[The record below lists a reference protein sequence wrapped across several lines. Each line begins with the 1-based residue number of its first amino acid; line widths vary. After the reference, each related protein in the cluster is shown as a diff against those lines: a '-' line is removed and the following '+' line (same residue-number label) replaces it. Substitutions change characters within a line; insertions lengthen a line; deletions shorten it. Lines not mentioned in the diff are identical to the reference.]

1 MFNWI
6 VRYSLH
12 NRLFV
17 LAVAALLM
25 VYGAMTAWR
34 TPVDVFPDLNKPLV
48 TVLTEAGGMAPEE
61 VEQLV
66 TFPIETALNGMPGVT
81 RVRSTSGVG
90 LSILYAEF
98 DWGTDIYRNRQL
110 VAERLALVREQL
122 PGDITPVMGPVSSI
136 MGEVMLIALPLQ
148 AGDGKTPLV
157 PSGDRAPY
165 PATAGP
171 HVTTPMAAREY
182 ADFVLRP
189 RLLSIPGVSQVI
201 PIGGEVR
208 TLRVAPDT
216 ARMAQFGVSLTQLE
230 QALKGYAGNAG
241 GGFID
246 LNSREYLIRHLGRS
260 TRPEDL
266 AGIAVAWKNGRAIL
280 LEQVAQVG
288 FAAGLKRGDAGYNG
302 APAVVVS
309 VQKQPDA
316 DTVKLSAQIESA
328 LDELKA
334 GLPKGL
340 AAPKVLFRQADFI
353 KASIGNVAE
362 ALRDGAIM
370 VAIVLFAFL
379 LSARTTIISLTAIPL
394 SLAVTALVF
403 QWLGQSINV
412 MTLGGLAIAI
422 GELVDDAVVGV
433 ENILRR
439 LRQNRSAA
447 QPLPAFE
454 VVQRASVEVRSGIL
468 YATIIVVLVFVPL
481 FALPGIEGRLFTPLG
496 IAYIVSILASM
507 LVSMTVT
514 PVLCYYLLPKMKAL
528 DHGDSKLVAWLK
540 RMDGRLLAW
549 SFGHART
556 LLVIAALA
564 VAGAAASVPF
574 MQRLFLP
581 PFNEGSLVLALVLNP
596 GTSLAESNRI
606 GAVAEGLIG
615 EVPEVLQV
623 GRRTGRAELDE
634 HAEGV
639 HSAEI
644 DVDLKRSERSREEIM
659 ADIRNKLAVL
669 PAQVA
674 IGQPISHR
682 LDHLLSGVRA
692 QIALKIYGDDT
703 DTLRGLAES
712 MRAQLAQVPGLVD
725 LTVEKQVLIPQ
736 ITVRLDHRKAAQA
749 GLAPGEAIRVLQALT
764 DGAHGAQIV
773 DGARRYELV
782 LRLPDNQRSPQDLA
796 RTLID
801 TPAGRLPVS
810 AIASVEETDGPN
822 QIGRENGRRRIVV
835 YANTDGGD
843 MGRVVGD
850 IRALIA
856 KQQLQNPTTGTF
868 VSLEGQ
874 FQAQEQATTLIAGL
888 SLVSLAMM
896 FLVLYSRY
904 QSAVLA
910 AIIMAN
916 IPLAL
921 IGSVVAMWLAGVRL
935 SVASMVG
942 FITLAG
948 IATRNGI
955 LKISHYINLCKF
967 EGETFGQPMIVRGSL
982 ERLTPVLMT
991 ALVAAFALTPL
1002 LLAADAPGK
1011 EILHPVAVVI
1021 FGGLVSSTLLDTLLT
1036 PVLFWL
1042 FGRKPTERL
1051 LAEEA
1056 NTPALPEARE
1066 AY

>member
-6 VRYSLH
+6 VRYSLN
-12 NRLFV
+12 NRLLV
-17 LAVAALLM
+17 LALASLLM
-25 VYGAMTAWR
+25 VYGALTAWR
-34 TPVDVFPDLNKPLV
+34 TPVDVFPDLNKPVV

-66 TFPIETALNGMPGVT
+66 TFRLETALNGMPGVT

-110 VAERLALVREQL
+110 VAERLVLVKEQL
-122 PGDITPVMGPVSSI
+122 PEGITPVMGPVSSI
-136 MGEVMLIALPLQ
+136 MGEIMLIALPL
-148 AGDGKTPLV
+148 GSSDGKTPV
-157 PSGDRAPY
+157 A
-165 PATAGP
+165 
-171 HVTTPMAAREY
+171 TPMQARAY

-201 PIGGEVR
+201 PIGGDVR
-208 TLRVAPDT
+208 QLRVEPDT
-216 ARMAQFGVSLTQLE
+216 ARMSQFGVTLLQIE
-230 QALKGYAGNAG
+230 QALRGFAGNAG

-246 LNSREYLIRHLGRS
+246 LNSREYLIRHLGR
-260 TRPEDL
+260 TNRAEDL
-266 AGIAVAWKNGRAIL
+266 SGIAVGWRDGRPIL
-280 LEQVAQVG
+280 LEQVARVQ
-288 FAAGLKRGDAGYNG
+288 FAPALKRGDAGYNG
-302 APAVVVS
+302 VPAVVIS
-309 VQKQPDA
+309 VQKQPAA
-316 DTVKLSAQIESA
+316 DTVKLTQDIESA
-328 LDELKA
+328 LQELKQ
-334 GLPKGL
+334 GLPPGL
-340 AAPKVLFRQADFI
+340 SETRVLFRQADFI
-353 KASIGNVAE
+353 KSSIRNVAE

-379 LSARTTIISLTAIPL
+379 LSARTTVISLTAIPL
-394 SLAVTALVF
+394 SLAVTAIIF

-439 LRQNRSAA
+439 LRQNRSSSM
-447 QPLPAFE
+447 PLSSRD
-454 VVQRASVEVRSGIL
+454 VVERASVEVRSGIL

-481 FALPGIEGRLFTPLG
+481 FALPGIEGRLFSPLG

-507 LVSMTVT
+507 MVSMTVT
-514 PVLCYYLLPKMKAL
+514 PVLCYYLLPRMKRL
-528 DHGDSKLVAWLK
+528 DHGDSPLVVWLK
-540 RMDGRLLAW
+540 RQDARLLAW
-549 SFGHART
+549 SFPRAK
-556 LLVIAALA
+556 LLVSAALFA
-564 VAGAAASVPF
+564 IVVAAASVPF
-574 MQRLFLP
+574 FPRLFLP
-581 PFNEGSLVLALVLNP
+581 AFNEGSLVLSLMLNP
-596 GTSLAESNRI
+596 GTSLAEANRV
-606 GAVAEGLIG
+606 GAVAEGLIR
-615 EVPEVLQV
+615 EVPEVTQV

-644 DVDLKRSERSREEIM
+644 DVDLKRSDRNREAVMAEI
-659 ADIRNKLAVL
+659 RRKLSVL

-692 QIALKIYGDDT
+692 QIAIKIYGDDT
-703 DTLRGLAES
+703 DTLRGLAEQ
-712 MRAQLAQVPGLVD
+712 MRSRLSAVPGLVD

-736 ITVRLDHRKAAQA
+736 ITVRLDQRKLAQT
-749 GLAPGEAIRVLQALT
+749 GLPPGEAVRVLQALT

-773 DGARRYELV
+773 DGSRRYELV
-782 LRLPDNQRSPQDLA
+782 LRLPDDRRSPQDLA

-810 AIASVEETDGPN
+810 AFATVEETDGPN

-835 YANTDGGD
+835 YANTDGSD

-850 IRALIA
+850 IRGIISRTAL
-856 KQQLQNPTTGTF
+856 PEGTF
-868 VSLEGQ
+868 VNLEGQ
-874 FQAQEQATTLIAGL
+874 FQAQEQATRLILGL
-888 SLVSLAMM
+888 SLVSLVMM

-904 QSAVLA
+904 QSVVLA
-910 AIIMAN
+910 GIVMAN

-921 IGSVVAMWLAGVRL
+921 IGSVVAMWMAGVDL

-948 IATRNGI
+948 IASRNGI

-967 EGETFGQPMIVRGSL
+967 EGEIFGQSMIVRGSL

-1021 FGGLVSSTLLDTLLT
+1021 FGGLVSSTVLDTILT
-1036 PVLFWL
+1036 PLLFWL
-1042 FGRKPTERL
+1042 LGEEPTRRL
-1051 LAEEA
+1051 VNAQAE
-1056 NTPALPEARE
+1056 NPEHQETQE

>member
-6 VRYSLH
+6 VRTSLH

-25 VYGAMTAWR
+25 AYGAMTAWR
-34 TPVDVFPDLNKPLV
+34 TPVDVFPDLNKPLI

-90 LSILYAEF
+90 LSLVYAEF

-110 VAERLALVREQL
+110 VAERLAGVRAQM

-136 MGEVMLIALPLQ
+136 MGEVMLVALPLVP
-148 AGDGKTPLV
+148 GDGKSPV
-157 PSGDRAPY
+157 
-165 PATAGP
+165 ATA
-171 HVTTPMAAREY
+171 MQAREY

-189 RLLSIPGVSQVI
+189 RLLSIPGVAQVI

-216 ARMAQFGVSLTQLE
+216 ARMAQFGVSLTQVE
-230 QALKGYAGNAG
+230 QALKGYASNAG

-260 TRPEDL
+260 NRIEDL
-266 AGIAVAWKNGRAIL
+266 AGIAVAWKDGRALL
-280 LEQVAQVG
+280 LEQVATVA
-288 FAAGLKRGDAGYNG
+288 FAAGQKRGDAGYNG
-302 APAVVVS
+302 LPAVVVS

-316 DTVKLSAQIESA
+316 DTVKLTAQIETA
-328 LDELKA
+328 LTELKQ

-340 AAPKVLFRQADFI
+340 AAPRVLFRQADFI
-353 KASIGNVAE
+353 TASTGNVAE

-379 LSARTTIISLTAIPL
+379 LSVRTTVISLVAIPL
-394 SLAVTALVF
+394 SLAVTAVVF

-422 GELVDDAVVGV
+422 GELVDDAVVDV

-439 LRQNRSAA
+439 LKQNRAA
-447 QPLPAFE
+447 GSPLSVLE
-454 VVQRASVEVRSGIL
+454 VVRSASVEVRSGIV
-468 YATIIVVLVFVPL
+468 YATVIVVLVFVPL

-496 IAYIVSILASM
+496 MAYIVSIAASM
-507 LVSMTVT
+507 GVSMTVT
-514 PVLCYYLLPKMKAL
+514 PVMCVYLLPTMKRL
-528 DHGDSKLVAWLK
+528 DHGDSPLVAWLK
-540 RMDGRLLAW
+540 RQDTKLLTW
-549 SFGHART
+549 SFGRAR
-556 LLVIAALA
+556 LLIALAVLA
-564 VAGAAASVPF
+564 VAGAAATVPF
-574 MQRLFLP
+574 FPRAFLP
-581 PFNEGSLVLALVLNP
+581 AFNEGSLVLGLVMQQ
-596 GTSLAESNRI
+596 GTSLAEANRVC
-606 GAVAEGLIG
+606 AVAETLIRQ
-615 EVPEVLQV
+615 VPEVTQV

-644 DVDLKRSERSREEIM
+644 DVDLKRGQEGNQRDRETIM
-659 ADIRNKLAVL
+659 ADIRDRLSSL
-669 PAQVA
+669 PAQTT

-692 QIALKIYGDDT
+692 QIAVKIFGDDT
-703 DTLRGLAES
+703 DTLRDLAEA
-712 MRAQLAQVPGLVD
+712 MRGQLATVPGLVD

-736 ITVRLDHRKAAQA
+736 ITVRLDHRKAAQV

-764 DGAHGAQIV
+764 EGAHGAQIV
-773 DGARRYELV
+773 DGARRYALV
-782 LRLPDNQRSPQDLA
+782 LRLPDQQRSPQDLA

-801 TPAGRLPVS
+801 TPAGRIPVS
-810 AIASVEETDGPN
+810 SIATVEETDGPN
-822 QIGRENGRRRIVV
+822 QIGRENGRRRIIV
-835 YANTDGGD
+835 YANTDGSD
-843 MGRVVGD
+843 MGRVVKD
-850 IRALIA
+850 IRRIIA
-856 KQQLQNPTTGTF
+856 SSQLPSGNF
-868 VSLEGQ
+868 ISLEGQ
-874 FQAQEQATTLIAGL
+874 FQAQEQATRLIAGL
-888 SLVSLAMM
+888 SVLSLAMM

-904 QSAVLA
+904 QSVVLA
-910 AIIMAN
+910 GIIMAN

-921 IGSVVAMWLAGVRL
+921 IGSVLAMWIAGVSL

-967 EGETFGQPMIVRGSL
+967 EGETFSQAMIVRGSL

-1042 FGRKPTERL
+1042 FGEKATRRL
-1051 LAEEA
+1051 IQ
-1056 NTPALPEARE
+1056 PEPDAPQGATGTQE